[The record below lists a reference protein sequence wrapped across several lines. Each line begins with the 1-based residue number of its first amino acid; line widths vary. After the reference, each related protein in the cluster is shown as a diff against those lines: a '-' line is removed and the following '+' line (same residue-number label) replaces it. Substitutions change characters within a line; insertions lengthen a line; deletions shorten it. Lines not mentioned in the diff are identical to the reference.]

1 METAAAVAAVAVDGA
16 AAAGEHTE
24 HPEAAQNAERI
35 VSRRLHQALSE
46 TRAEDSRV
54 LST

>member
-16 AAAGEHTE
+16 GEHTE
-24 HPEAAQNAERI
+24 HPEAAQNAGRI